1 MSLVK
6 IVSALVTTALIAFPA
21 LAQESS
27 YKPGTVWNFSY
38 IKLEPG
44 QGERYMDFLA
54 TQWKKQNEFGKKEG
68 YLVSYHVFS
77 VNNPRAG
84 EPDLILAIEYKDYFP
99 VAEQLAQQKKFE
111 AFLSSDTRKMEKE
124 SSERGSARKLMGGME
139 VQELVLK

>member
-1 MSLVK
+1 MSLAK
-6 IVSALVTTALIAFPA
+6 ILSALMTTVLIAFPT

-84 EPDLILAIEYKDYFP
+84 EPDLILALEYKDYFP

>member
-1 MSLVK
+1 MNLAKTLSVL
-6 IVSALVTTALIAFPA
+6 IATILIAFPA

-54 TQWKKQNEFGKKEG
+54 TEWKKQNEYGKKEG

-84 EPDLILAIEYKDYFP
+84 EPDLVLALEYKDYFP

-111 AFLSSDTRKMEKE
+111 AFLNRDARKMEKE
-124 SSERGSARKLMGGME
+124 SSDRGSARKLMGGME
-139 VQELVLK
+139 LQELVLK

>member
-1 MSLVK
+1 MNLVK
-6 IVSALVTTALIAFPA
+6 VLAALITAVLVALPA

-84 EPDLILAIEYKDYFP
+84 EPDLILAIEYRDYFP

>member
-77 VNNPRAG
+77 VNNSRAG

>member
-6 IVSALVTTALIAFPA
+6 IFSSLVTAVLIVFPA

-27 YKPGTVWNFSY
+27 YRPGTVWNFSY
-38 IKLEPG
+38 IKVEPG